1 MTKIT
6 AIAAIVAAVVLGCNP
21 PTNPPP
27 TPVQSKTP
35 LKLVYGTDNTIQAV
49 RNKALDSPRPTLT
62 PKNTTA
68 KYSISDAP
76 AWLTVNP
83 DTGVLSAAA
92 DKTGALTKGAEFTAT
107 VTAAGV
113 GGAYDKETAEAKIS
127 INVVDELTITF
138 NPPAGTTPPGAGEL
152 HVTGTK
158 NTQIEFGG
166 TFTVN
171 PPDPSAA
178 YELDADSDPLPP
190 GLTIDPKTGKI
201 TGTPTAPTKGPIN
214 IIIRVKD
221 TTAKT
226 TLRLQINPDA
236 FPGMYYPLTTT
247 IARGSRI
254 SVALTGAEGVTA
266 SYAFD
271 TSGSNPAD
279 PSWLNIDSNTGA
291 ISVGNAAAPVPETE
305 PFGTT
310 TYKITVTGTG
320 QYAAI
325 PPETLDFSLTVQ
337 AAMFPNPLNLSMGS
351 MILNSDNRSGNAS
364 VTDSNDPKLTVTYA
378 YAPNPPNTATP
389 TRPSWLGINSET
401 GAITVTNAP
410 NSAFPAVGATKI
422 YKIRITGTGIYEGRE
437 KDIDFVT
444 SGAAI
449 NLPTGMAYAARTT
462 VEKGSSMSGTDAVS
476 VLNAPGVD
484 ATYAFEPS
492 PPAPPW
498 LTINEDSGA
507 VSIGPT
513 AANRSATVPADAHG
527 ATGGE
532 RTYKIKVTGQGIYK
546 DKTRILDFTLR
557 VDPAPIGTFTYS
569 GRRVSNDPGGAQII
583 NITASN
589 TALTTADLSLSSSIA
604 DISKVTF
611 SISKTNAVPTGGTTF
626 NAHTDLNF
634 NEGKITGTPSKVFTQ
649 ATYVITATG
658 NDGTIYQGA
667 TAATKTINITVNPAS
682 IGTFTYSGTAAGT
695 PTSSTD
701 PLPITLTAKN
711 TALTTADLSLS
722 SSIADIN
729 KVTFSINAEA
739 DFNTKTNLT
748 LQKSGVNK
756 GKITGTPSKVFTAGA
771 TYTITATGNDGTIYQ
786 GATPATKRIRI
797 KVDPASIGTFTYSGT
812 AAGTPTSAGVLPIT
826 LTAKN
831 TALTTAVSTD
841 DVFLDVSSLNPEIAN
856 VTFSIND
863 ATDFST
869 KTNLTFNTSGTNKGK
884 ITGTPSKVFTAGA
897 TYTITAT
904 GNDGTIY
911 QGATPATKRIRIKVD
926 PASIGTFTYSGTAA
940 GTPTSAG
947 VLPITLTA
955 KNTALTTAVSTDDVF
970 LDVSSL
976 NPEIANVTFSINDAT
991 DFSTKTNLT
1000 FNTSGTNKGKIT
1012 GTPSKVFTDG
1022 ATYTITATGDNGI
1035 YQGATATKRIRIKV
1049 DPASFGT
1056 ISYSDTSA
1064 LVANI
1069 GTAITARTITAP
1081 TGAGHTNVTYSI
1093 APNLNT
1099 NTGLNFNTA
1108 NGTIHGTPTKAFNN
1122 TSYTITAT
1130 GNDNTIY
1137 QGYTRSTTIAI
1148 RVPTVIPNVA
1158 YSSLSVA
1165 KGSSG
1170 TTRAVSGAPA
1180 GGGLTYTFAATQ
1192 PDWLGIDSTTGTI
1205 TVGTDST
1212 TNKVPANANSS
1223 YSIVVNVNG
1232 AAGGTY
1238 DGAAQKTVTFALT
1251 VTPAVIPDVR
1261 YASAEM
1267 TKGTAGERGISRAPS
1282 TGLTYAFAATQP
1294 AWLGINSTTGRISIG
1309 TTTNPVPGSANS
1321 SYSIGVNVN
1330 GSAGSIYA
1338 GAAQKTVT
1346 FNLTVKAATLPTNM
1360 SYGGTKTVARG
1371 GDARTTLTNSIDA
1384 LYTVTGVAVSGTID
1398 ATKAPS
1404 LVVDNDNGAVTGP
1417 TSVPATTP
1425 VGTYTYTIRVTG
1437 KPGSIYTGTDASPR
1451 EVTFTLRVTP
1461 APIPTTMSYA
1471 AASVLRGSAVTASL
1485 TNGIDANYAQQSVE
1499 VPTGAATSN
1508 APALTF
1514 NTTNGAITGPT
1525 IAAATPVGTY
1535 TYTIRVTGKAGT
1547 IYEGAAHVDVTFALT
1562 VTQPL
1567 PTGMSYS
1574 TSYISRNASDPAS
1587 RTITASAGGAGG
1599 VLQGGVSAAEAE
1611 YRFASSTPK
1620 PSWMSISNVGI
1631 ITGTMPQT
1639 MPLGQHDYTIEVI
1652 GKGTYA
1658 GSTRNVTFT
1667 LHSQGT

>member
-6 AIAAIVAAVVLGCNP
+6 AIAAIAAAVVLGCNP

-27 TPVQSKTP
+27 TPVQPKTP

-62 PKNTTA
+62 PKGATA

-76 AWLTVNP
+76 AWLTVNA

-92 DKTGALTKGAEFTAT
+92 DKTGALTKGDEFTAT

-113 GGAYDKETAEAKIS
+113 GGAYDKETAEAKIR

-138 NPPAGTTPPGAGEL
+138 NPPAGTTLPSAGEP

-158 NTQIEFGG
+158 NTLMEFGG

-178 YELDADSDPLPP
+178 YELDPASDTLPP

-226 TLRLQINPDA
+226 TLRLQINPDE
-236 FPGMYYPLTTT
+236 FPAGMSYAATT
-247 IARGSRI
+247 IARGSST

-266 SYAFD
+266 EYAFD
-271 TSGSNPAD
+271 TSGSNPAAPSSWSLIID
-279 PSWLNIDSNTGA
+279 PNTGA
-291 ISVGNAAAPVPETE
+291 ISVGNTAAPVPATE
-305 PFGTT
+305 PRTTT
-310 TYKITVTGTG
+310 TYKIKVKGTG

-325 PPETLDFSLTVQ
+325 LPKTLDFSLTVQ
-337 AAMFPNPLNLSMGS
+337 AAMFPDPLNLSMGS
-351 MILNSDNRSGNAS
+351 MILNPDNRSGNAS
-364 VTDSNDPKLTVTYA
+364 VTDSNNPKLTVTYA
-378 YAPNPPNTATP
+378 YAPNPPNTETP

-527 ATGGE
+527 AAGGE

-583 NITASN
+583 NITASD

-667 TAATKTINITVNPAS
+667 TAATKTINITVNPA
-682 IGTFTYSGTAAGT
+682 
-695 PTSSTD
+695 P
-701 PLPITLTAKN
+701 
-711 TALTTADLSLS
+711 
-722 SSIADIN
+722 
-729 KVTFSINAEA
+729 
-739 DFNTKTNLT
+739 
-748 LQKSGVNK
+748 
-756 GKITGTPSKVFTAGA
+756 
-771 TYTITATGNDGTIYQ
+771 
-786 GATPATKRIRI
+786 
-797 KVDPASIGTFTYSGT
+797 IGTFTYSGT

-826 LTAKN
+826 LTAGTDVN
-831 TALTTAVSTD
+831 DAILSLDTSSLTDGVT
-841 DVFLDVSSLNPEIAN
+841 VSSHLD
-856 VTFSIND
+856 FSISP
-863 ATDFST
+863 ATLPT
-869 KTNLTFNTSGTNKGK
+869 GLTFNTSGTNAGK
-884 ITGTPSKVFTAGA
+884 ITGNPSSVPTTAT

-904 GNDGTIY
+904 G
-911 QGATPATKRIRIKVD
+911 K
-926 PASIGTFTYSGTAA
+926 SG
-940 GTPTSAG
+940 
-947 VLPITLTA
+947 IH
-955 KNTALTTAVSTDDVF
+955 
-970 LDVSSL
+970 
-976 NPEIANVTFSINDAT
+976 
-991 DFSTKTNLT
+991 
-1000 FNTSGTNKGKIT
+1000 
-1012 GTPSKVFTDG
+1012 
-1022 ATYTITATGDNGI
+1022 
-1035 YQGATATKRIRIKV
+1035 QGATATKRIRIKV
-1049 DPASFGT
+1049 DPAPFGT
-1056 ISYSDTSA
+1056 IGYSDTSA

-1069 GTAITARTITAP
+1069 GAAITARTITAP

-1108 NGTIHGTPTKAFNN
+1108 NGTIDGTPTKAFNN
-1122 TSYTITAT
+1122 TSYTITAA
-1130 GNDNTIY
+1130 GNSNTIY

-1148 RVPTVIPNVA
+1148 MVPQVIPNAA

-1165 KGSSG
+1165 KGSSN
-1170 TTRAVSGAPA
+1170 TTRDVSGAPA
-1180 GGGLTYTFAATQ
+1180 GG
-1192 PDWLGIDSTTGTI
+1192 
-1205 TVGTDST
+1205 
-1212 TNKVPANANSS
+1212 
-1223 YSIVVNVNG
+1223 
-1232 AAGGTY
+1232 
-1238 DGAAQKTVTFALT
+1238 
-1251 VTPAVIPDVR
+1251 
-1261 YASAEM
+1261 
-1267 TKGTAGERGISRAPS
+1267 
-1282 TGLTYAFAATQP
+1282 GLTYAFAATQP
-1294 AWLGINSTTGRISIG
+1294 AWLGINSTTGRITVG
-1309 TTTNPVPGSANS
+1309 TDSTTNKVPANADS

-1330 GSAGSIYA
+1330 GAAGSIYA
-1338 GAAQKTVT
+1338 GATQKTVT
-1346 FNLTVKAATLPTNM
+1346 FNLTVTPAVIPNVSYASAEMIKGTAGERSISSGAPSTGLTYAFAATQPAWLAINPTTGRISIGATATTSSVPGNADSSYSIGVNVNGAAGSIYAGATQKTVTFNLTVTAATLPTNM

-1371 GDARTTLTNSIDA
+1371 GDVSTTLTNSIDA
-1384 LYTVTGVAVSGTID
+1384 LYAVTGVAVPAGIEGTR
-1398 ATKAPS
+1398 APS
-1404 LVVDNDNGAVTGP
+1404 LTLDNNGAVTGP
-1417 TSVPATTP
+1417 TSVPANTP
-1425 VGTYTYTIRVTG
+1425 VGTYTYTIEVNG
-1437 KPGSIYTGTDASPR
+1437 KTGSIYTGTGASSR
-1451 EVTFTLRVTP
+1451 EITFTLQVTP

-1471 AASVLRGSAVTASL
+1471 EASVLRGSAVTATL
-1485 TNGIDANYAQQSVE
+1485 TGGIDANYVQQSVA
-1499 VPTGAATSN
+1499 VPTGATTSN

-1525 IAAATPVGTY
+1525 IAASTPVGTY
-1535 TYTIRVTGKAGT
+1535 TYTIRVTGKTGT
-1547 IYEGAAHVDVTFALT
+1547 IYQGAAYVDVTFNLT

-1567 PTGMSYS
+1567 PSYMTYSNRSGAKS
-1574 TSYISRNASDPAS
+1574 TTSTISEPLYSGSSSINARLNA
-1587 RTITASAGGAGG
+1587 ITADQADFS
-1599 VLQGGVSAAEAE
+1599 VLN
-1611 YRFASSTPK
+1611 TPTNA
-1620 PSWMSISNVGI
+1620 PALTVNNVGI
-1631 ITGTMPQT
+1631 VSVTVNTSSISGTYT
-1639 MPLGQHDYTIEVI
+1639 YTIRVT
-1652 GKGTYA
+1652 GKGIYA
-1658 GSTRNVTFT
+1658 GSTRDVTFQLSVT
-1667 LHSQGT
+1667 G